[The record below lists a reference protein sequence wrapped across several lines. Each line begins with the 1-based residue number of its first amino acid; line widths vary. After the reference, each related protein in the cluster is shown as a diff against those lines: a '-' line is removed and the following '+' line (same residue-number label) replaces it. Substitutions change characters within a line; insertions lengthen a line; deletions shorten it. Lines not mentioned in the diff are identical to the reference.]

1 MKIISHSTILGLF
14 LGIMSNNIYSMDDFA
29 AILRIE
35 QPSPP
40 KISKILSPPKKTES
54 RYESPKFFAET
65 EDRSSFS
72 DERPSTSST
81 ERPSTSSTSS
91 VPDSSLPFKEEEKPL
106 KREPWSKRQ
115 ANASASNKAEKEYW
129 DWTQTFLLKNGLV
142 IKHYPK
148 FTLITN
154 GTEGRDGDITI
165 GREEGLDITDRADYF
180 DGITLNIHVLTKS
193 THDEFVAA
201 LQRDGNF

>member
-81 ERPSTSSTSS
+81 SS

-115 ANASASNKAEKEYW
+115 ANASVSNKAEKEYW
-129 DWTQTFLLKNGLV
+129 DWTQTFLLKNGLI
-142 IKHYPK
+142 IKHYPRY
-148 FTLITN
+148 TLITN
-154 GTEGRDGDITI
+154 GTEDREGDIVI
-165 GREEGLDITDRADYF
+165 GREEGLNITDRADYF
-180 DGITLNIHVLTKS
+180 DGIILNIHVVTKS
-193 THDEFVAA
+193 TRDEFIAA

>member
-1 MKIISHSTILGLF
+1 MKIRLHSIILGLF
-14 LGIMSNNIYSMDDFA
+14 LGIMSNNIYSMDEFA
-29 AILRIE
+29 EILRRE
-35 QPSPP
+35 KHSPP
-40 KISKILSPPKKTES
+40 KISKLSPPKKTES
-54 RYESPKFFAET
+54 RPKSPKFPTET

-91 VPDSSLPFKEEEKPL
+91 VPDSSLPFKEDEKPL

-201 LQRDGNF
+201 LKRDGNF